1 MNKSF
6 MKFMNLNYS
15 WILKQRFLTF
25 GTVIY
30 VADNEQD
37 DDVEMD
43 YEQIYSCIYVF
54 MTYYIYILS
63 FFLWFGRPKS
73 ITGLSEW

>member
-1 MNKSF
+1 